1 MTLVF
6 SLNKGMSGTI
16 IFFQEHS
23 RKNFAFQGVIL
34 TIKSITIFFYI
45 TICIKLLISYFR
57 NSSF

>member
-6 SLNKGMSGTI
+6 SLYKGMSGTI
-16 IFFQEHS
+16 IFFQDHP
-23 RKNFAFQGVIL
+23 RKNFASQGVIL
-34 TIKSITIFFYI
+34 TIKSSTIFFYI